1 MKRTLLLI
9 PALVAALGTLAPA
22 ASARIVE
29 LGATTAPVQPT
40 CPAERCPA
48 LVRMTGYQGRAAGGR
63 KNPYYIRR
71 DGYLT
76 AFTVNLGTP
85 TAEQLEFFNG
95 TFGNPAAVR
104 LSVLRRGTTHKTRLQ
119 HRLVQQSDVFRV
131 DRYFGSSPTFVLNPP
146 LRVKEGNWIALT
158 VPTWAPAFTVNL
170 TGDDWWRASRPRTS
184 CEVPKSLEDFAMEDL
199 RHISIF
205 GCTYSRA
212 RLLYTVTYIPD
223 NRATVKDEEG

>member
-71 DGYLT
+71 DGY
-76 AFTVNLGTP
+76 P
-85 TAEQLEFFNG
+85 T
-95 TFGNPAAVR
+95 AVR

-146 LRVKEGNWIALT
+146 LRVKEGNWIAVT

-223 NRATVKDEEG
+223 NRATVKDEE